1 MKDTEYDS
9 KLVMLLDIAKK
20 SGMIISSLAKE
31 LGVTGSTV
39 RRWRTGR
46 HLPEDPDAVIKKV
59 LVRAR
64 FLSRINLD
72 TYDVR
77 NLKKDFGLTDTT
89 LGEELGMTGQ
99 GYAYLTEHGSEGL
112 GKRKKELQ
120 EILRGI
126 GRNWLKSVKV

>member
-1 MKDTEYDS
+1 MKDADYDN

-20 SGMIISSLAKE
+20 SGMILASLAKE
-31 LGVTGSTV
+31 LGVNESTIINWRKG
-39 RRWRTGR
+39 RRV
-46 HLPEDPDAVIKKV
+46 PENPDAVIKKV

-77 NLKKDFGLTDTT
+77 NLKKDFGLTDST

-99 GYAYLTEHGSEGL
+99 GYAYLTEHGSEGM

-126 GRNWLKSVKV
+126 GRNWLKAMN